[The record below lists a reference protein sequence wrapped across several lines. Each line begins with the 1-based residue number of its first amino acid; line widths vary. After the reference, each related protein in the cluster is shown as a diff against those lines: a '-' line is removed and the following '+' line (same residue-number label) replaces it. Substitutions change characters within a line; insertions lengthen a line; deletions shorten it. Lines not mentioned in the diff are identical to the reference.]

1 MSKSRRNVIDPED
14 MIARYGADSARLFM
28 LSDSPP
34 ERDLE
39 WTESGIEGVW
49 RYVQRLW
56 RMITEPAVPLA
67 APGSAMPG
75 ELDAANLALRQAT
88 HRAIAAVSDDIERF
102 RFNRGVARIR
112 ELSNAIG
119 AYQPTGE
126 AAGAVLREALETLV
140 LLVAPMM
147 PHFAE
152 EAWATLGRDGYA
164 CRQPWP
170 EADAALTAEER
181 LVVPV
186 QVNGKKR
193 ATLELVPD
201 ADPAA
206 VEAEALAQP
215 KVAAAIAGKAVR
227 KVIVVPNRIV
237 NVVV

>member
-1 MSKSRRNVIDPED
+1 
-14 MIARYGADSARLFM
+14 
-28 LSDSPP
+28 
-34 ERDLE
+34 
-39 WTESGIEGVW
+39 
-49 RYVQRLW
+49 
-56 RMITEPAVPLA
+56 
-67 APGSAMPG
+67 
-75 ELDAANLALRQAT
+75 
-88 HRAIAAVSDDIERF
+88 
-102 RFNRGVARIR
+102 VARIR

-119 AYQPTGE
+119 AYRPAGE
-126 AAGAVLREALETLV
+126 AGGAVLREALETLV
-140 LLVAPMM
+140 LLIAPMM

-170 EADAALTAEER
+170 VADAALTAEER
-181 LVVPV
+181 LIVPV

>member
-1 MSKSRRNVIDPED
+1 
-14 MIARYGADSARLFM
+14 
-28 LSDSPP
+28 
-34 ERDLE
+34 
-39 WTESGIEGVW
+39 
-49 RYVQRLW
+49 
-56 RMITEPAVPLA
+56 MITEPSAPLP

-75 ELDAANLALRQAT
+75 DIDAASLALRQTT
-88 HRAIAAVSDDIERF
+88 HRTIAAVSDDIERF
-102 RFNRGVARIR
+102 RFNRSVARIR

-119 AYQPTGE
+119 AYQPAGE
-126 AAGAVLREALETLV
+126 AGGVVLREALETLV

-152 EAWATLGRDGYA
+152 EAWRSLGHDGFV
-164 CRQPWP
+164 CRQSWP
-170 EADAALTAEER
+170 EADPALTAEER

-201 ADPAA
+201 ANPAA
-206 VEAEALAQP
+206 VEAEALAEP